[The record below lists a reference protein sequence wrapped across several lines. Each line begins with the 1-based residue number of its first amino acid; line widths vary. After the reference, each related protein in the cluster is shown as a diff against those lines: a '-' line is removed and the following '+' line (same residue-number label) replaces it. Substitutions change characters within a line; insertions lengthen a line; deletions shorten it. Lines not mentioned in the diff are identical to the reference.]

1 MEIGTISPQEAL
13 DLMRGPEAYSYID
26 VRSIPE
32 FTAGHPEGAV
42 NIPLL
47 HYDEAKGEMVPN
59 PDFLK
64 VVEANFP
71 KEARLALGCQVGMR
85 SQKAAEIL
93 AQAGYRTPCNVWG
106 GFGGLRDK
114 YGRLVAEGWQ
124 ELGLPVS
131 RENGEAVGYA
141 SLAGRAKT

>member
-1 MEIGTISPQEAL
+1 MEIKKISPPEAR
-13 DLMRGPEAYSYID
+13 DLMTGPEAYAYID

-47 HYDEAKGEMVPN
+47 HLDEAQGGMVPN

-64 VVEANFP
+64 VAEANFP
-71 KEARLALGCQVGMR
+71 KEARLAIGCQVGMR

-93 AQAGYRTPCNVWG
+93 AEAGYQSVCNVWG
-106 GFGGLRDK
+106 GFGGLRDNT
-114 YGRLVAEGWQ
+114 GQLVAQGWQ

-131 RENGEAVGYA
+131 MENSEGVSYE
-141 SLAGRAKT
+141 SLASRAKP